1 MNIGVLYKGYLIRCE
16 SFQREQKG
24 SWVPQYTVT
33 RQDGSAQAKTDFPSH
48 QYQFNGAY
56 PTQGEANEFAVR
68 RVQRWIDEKELHPH
82 SSSAVLVDA
91 LDDSYLR

>member
-1 MNIGVLYKGYLIRCE
+1 MNTGVLYKGYLIRCE

-33 RQDGSAQAKTDFPSH
+33 RQDEPAQAKMDFPSH
-48 QYQFNGAY
+48 QYQFSCAY
-56 PTQGEANEFAVR
+56 PTQGEADEFAVHQ
-68 RVQRWIDEKELHPH
+68 VQRWIDAKDLHPH

-91 LDDSYLR
+91 LDNS